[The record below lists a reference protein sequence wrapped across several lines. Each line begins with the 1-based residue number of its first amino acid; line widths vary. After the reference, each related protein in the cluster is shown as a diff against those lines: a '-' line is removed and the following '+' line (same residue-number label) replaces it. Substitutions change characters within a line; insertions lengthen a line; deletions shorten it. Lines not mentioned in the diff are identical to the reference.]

1 VKILY
6 GVTGEGLGHTM
17 RARALVQHLV
27 AAGHQV
33 KIAASGRAV
42 AVLRQHHPDTV
53 AIDGL
58 RIAYERGAVHRRR
71 TLLQNV
77 RDARAALTHNIEV
90 GMEDGLD
97 FDPDAVVTDFDS
109 FAYVIGRLLERPII
123 SFDHQHVLDRFHH
136 TRSLRRTLAADFA
149 ATRVFVHAKTPRCSH
164 FVVTS
169 FFFPEVRS
177 RYASTTTLVGPVV
190 RAEIEQARPTSG
202 DHVLVYQT
210 ASGDPNLLPALRA
223 TPNTEFVV
231 YGLGAERRDGNVH
244 MRSFDEARFIS
255 DLASARAV
263 VSNGGFTTLSEA
275 IYLGKPVLSVPV
287 RHQAEQELNAAY
299 LESLGLGMRAARVDA
314 HVLARFLDRLGDFH
328 PATDRRMKRGN
339 VDACAAIDALLARA
353 KEAA

>member
-27 AAGHQV
+27 LSGHQV

-42 AVLRQHHPDTV
+42 DVLRKHHPDTV

-58 RIAYERGAVHRRR
+58 RISYERGAVHRRR
-71 TLLQNV
+71 TLLDNV
-77 RDARAALTHNIEV
+77 RVARSALAHNIEV
-90 GMEDGLD
+90 GMADGLD
-97 FDPDAVVTDFDS
+97 FDPDVVVTDFDS

-136 TRSLRRTLAADFA
+136 TRSLRRSLAADFA
-149 ATRVFVHAKTPRCSH
+149 ATRVFVHAKTPRCTH

-169 FFFPEVRS
+169 FFFPEVRD
-177 RYASTTTLVGPVV
+177 RYASSTTLVGPVV
-190 RAEIEQARPTSG
+190 RTEIERARPTAG

-223 TPNTEFVV
+223 TPKTEFVV
-231 YGLGAERRDGNVH
+231 YGLGSDRREGNIQ
-244 MRSFDEARFIS
+244 MRSFDEARFIG

-275 IYLGKPVLSVPV
+275 LYLGKPVLSVPV

-299 LESLGLGMRAARVDA
+299 LEALGLGMRASRVDVN
-314 HVLARFLDRLGDFH
+314 VLARFLDRLGDFR
-328 PATDRRMKRGN
+328 PATDRRMRRGN
-339 VDACAAIDALLARA
+339 VDACNAIDALLARA
-353 KEAA
+353 EAA